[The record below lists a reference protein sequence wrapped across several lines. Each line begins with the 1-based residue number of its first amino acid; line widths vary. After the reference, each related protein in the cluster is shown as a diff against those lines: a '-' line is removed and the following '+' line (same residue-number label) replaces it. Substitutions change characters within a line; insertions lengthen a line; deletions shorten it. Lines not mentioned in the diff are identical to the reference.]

1 MEKLVV
7 PEQNIINAICVHFG
21 RKVNANPEAVEVE
34 LMYDDETGFS
44 AEAYVNNQQYN
55 LSTLDTIESL
65 RQTMREFLNLDPIS
79 TGIEL
84 VLDEKEGII
93 AVVS

>member
-1 MEKLVV
+1 MEKLVI

-21 RKVNANPEAVEVE
+21 RKVNATPEEVEVE
-34 LMYDDETGFS
+34 LIFDDETGFS
-44 AEAYVNNQQYN
+44 AEVYVNNQKHE
-55 LSTLDTIESL
+55 LSTLDIIDSL

-84 VLDEKEGII
+84 VFDENEGII
-93 AVVS
+93 AMVS